1 MAAGC
6 EQEWRDFRILDG
18 SFPIDK
24 TASQERLLFHI
35 SGALVDN
42 EPDVIPALV
51 TDRRLPLGMRPWAL
65 LAYQ

>member
-42 EPDVIPALV
+42 EPDVIPAQ
-51 TDRRLPLGMRPWAL
+51 LPIADFLSGCARGP
-65 LAYQ
+65 Y